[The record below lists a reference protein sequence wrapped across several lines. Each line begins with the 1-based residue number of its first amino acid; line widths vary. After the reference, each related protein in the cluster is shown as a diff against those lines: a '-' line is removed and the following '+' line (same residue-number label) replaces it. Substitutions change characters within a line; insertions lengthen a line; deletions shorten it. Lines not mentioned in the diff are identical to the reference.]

1 VAEESTEP
9 STGEPG
15 QESAQESLPE
25 KARAE
30 TQAPARPRIPLPRGW
45 HAAAV
50 FAFVVA
56 GALFATTSLSSKGL
70 DLRAAS
76 ITDLGG
82 VVQEERDRSDE
93 LQARLASLK
102 QEVDRLSH
110 QVSDSEVSDLQRQV
124 DALLDPAGFAPVAG
138 PGLTVVLTDAPKS
151 EIDKANSGGG
161 VSVDELV
168 VHQQDIQ
175 AVVNALWAGGAE
187 AMTIQGQ
194 RVISTTGIK
203 CVGNTVVLHGVP
215 YSPPYRISAIGDPGR
230 LQASLDASDYI
241 DAYLVVVATH
251 GLGYDVTSSTRLE
264 FPAYEGTSTLK
275 YAVPDSASAPGR
287 G

>member
-1 VAEESTEP
+1 MTQESTRHRD
-9 STGEPG
+9 
-15 QESAQESLPE
+15 ALH
-25 KARAE
+25 R
-30 TQAPARPRIPLPRGW
+30 RWR
-45 HAAAV
+45 AAAV
-50 FAFVVA
+50 FVFMVA

-82 VVQEERDRSDE
+82 VVRQERQRSDE
-93 LQARLASLK
+93 LQARLAQLNH
-102 QEVDRLSH
+102 EVDQLSH
-110 QVSDSEVSDLQRQV
+110 QVDDSTVSQLQEEVDQ
-124 DALLDPAGFAPVAG
+124 LLEPAGLAPVAG

-151 EIDKANSGGG
+151 EIDKAGGDSG

-194 RVISTTGIK
+194 RVVSTTGIK
-203 CVGNTVVLHGVP
+203 CVGNTVVLHGIP
-215 YSPPYRISAIGDPGR
+215 YSPPYRIAAIGDVAELER
-230 LQASLDASDYI
+230 SLDESDYI
-241 DAYLVVVATH
+241 DAYLTVVESH
-251 GLGYDVTSSTRLE
+251 GLGYDVASSTRLE
-264 FPAYEGTSTLK
+264 FPAYVGSTTLK
-275 YAVPDSASAPGR
+275 YAAADTQSSR

>member
-1 VAEESTEP
+1 MTQEST
-9 STGEPG
+9 
-15 QESAQESLPE
+15 
-25 KARAE
+25 RH
-30 TQAPARPRIPLPRGW
+30 RGRLHRSW
-45 HAAAV
+45 HVAAA

-82 VVQEERDRSDE
+82 VVRQERDRADE
-93 LQARLASLK
+93 LQARVAALNK
-102 QEVDRLSH
+102 EVDQLSH
-110 QVSDSEVSDLQRQV
+110 QVDDSAVSELQQQE
-124 DALLDPAGFAPVAG
+124 DALLQPAGLQAVTG

-151 EIDKANSGGG
+151 EIDKATQEGD
-161 VSVDELV
+161 VSIDELV

-215 YSPPYRISAIGDPGR
+215 YSPPYRIAAIGSPSE
-230 LQASLDASDYI
+230 LQASLNASDYI
-241 DAYLVVVATH
+241 DAYQMVVASH
-251 GLGYDVTSSTRLE
+251 GLGYDVTPSARLE
-264 FPAYEGTSTLK
+264 LPAYKGSTTLK
-275 YAVPDSASAPGR
+275 YAKADTSTQPSR

>member
-1 VAEESTEP
+1 VTHES
-9 STGEPG
+9 SG
-15 QESAQESLPE
+15 
-25 KARAE
+25 
-30 TQAPARPRIPLPRGW
+30 RPRRSW
-45 HAAAV
+45 HVVAAFV
-50 FAFVVA
+50 FVVA

-82 VVQEERDRSDE
+82 VVQEERNRSDD
-93 LQARLASLK
+93 LHARLAELNR
-102 QEVDRLSH
+102 EVDQLSH
-110 QVSDSEVSDLQRQV
+110 QVDDTSVTKVQREVDQLRE
-124 DALLDPAGFAPVAG
+124 PAGFAPVAG

-151 EIDKANSGGG
+151 EIDKAGGESG

-215 YSPPYRISAIGDPGR
+215 YSPPYRIAAIGDAAQ
-230 LQASLDASDYI
+230 LQASLNASDYI
-241 DAYLVVVATH
+241 DAYLSVVESH
-251 GLGYDVTSSTRLE
+251 GLGYQVIPSDRLE
-264 FPAYEGTSTLK
+264 LPAYEGSSALK
-275 YAVPDSASAPGR
+275 YAEADTDVPASR
-287 G
+287 S